1 MRRIHKGSAVLT
13 SCLILA
19 VVCLAPTATHGDE
32 WNLMTR
38 FTVNHPFEV
47 PGMTLQPNTRYVIR
61 LYDSPST
68 RNVVQVLNDD
78 ETKLLTMF
86 MAVSDQ
92 RLEPFD
98 KTVFTFIE
106 TQPGYPLPVKEWFYP
121 GRLNGLEFIYPKD
134 QAREI
139 ARHAKE
145 PILAADN
152 VNLHDLSSV
161 RVEAISPL
169 GAEVPPT
176 ATASVTKTELP
187 PPEEAKPTPQPEPE
201 QPAVEEQPEQPA
213 APAIAENQPPE
224 VPEQPA
230 AAAPEPAPEPA
241 PAPAPT
247 EEAPSRELP
256 QTAGELP
263 LIALIGGLSLCAGLG
278 LRRLTSKS

>member
-1 MRRIHKGSAVLT
+1 
-13 SCLILA
+13 LA
-19 VVCLAPTATHGDE
+19 VVFLAPSATHGDE

-68 RNVVQVLNDD
+68 RNIVQVLNDD

-134 QAREI
+134 QALEI

-145 PILAADN
+145 PILATES
-152 VNLHDLSSV
+152 VNLHDLASV
-161 RVEAISPL
+161 KVEAISPL
-169 GAEVPPT
+169 GTEIPPT

-187 PPEEAKPTPQPEPE
+187 PPEEAKPTPEPE
-201 QPAVEEQPEQPA
+201 QPAVEETQPEEPA
-213 APAIAENQPPE
+213 APAIAENQPPQ
-224 VPEQPA
+224 PEQPA
-230 AAAPEPAPEPA
+230 AAAPEPA

-247 EEAPSRELP
+247 EEATNRELP
-256 QTAGELP
+256 ATAGELP
-263 LIALIGGLSLCAGLG
+263 LIALIGGLSLGAGLG
-278 LRRLTSKS
+278 LRRFASKS

>member
-1 MRRIHKGSAVLT
+1 MRPLFKGPAI
-13 SCLILA
+13 CLGFLMLA
-19 VVCLAPTATHGDE
+19 LVFVAPPATHADE

-38 FTVNHPFEV
+38 FTVNHPFEI
-47 PGMTLQPNTRYVIR
+47 PGMTLEPNTRYVIR
-61 LYDSPST
+61 LYDSPAT

-78 ETKLLTMF
+78 ETKMLTQF

-92 RLEPFD
+92 RLEPAD

-106 TQPGYPLPVKEWFYP
+106 TQPGFPLPIKEWFYP

-176 ATASVTKTELP
+176 ATASVTKT
-187 PPEEAKPTPQPEPE
+187 
-201 QPAVEEQPEQPA
+201 
-213 APAIAENQPPE
+213 
-224 VPEQPA
+224 
-230 AAAPEPAPEPA
+230 
-241 PAPAPT
+241 
-247 EEAPSRELP
+247 
-256 QTAGELP
+256 
-263 LIALIGGLSLCAGLG
+263 
-278 LRRLTSKS
+278 